1 MLVNSEL
8 ELGVVRAQI
17 QTVEEIYRLVW
28 TAVAN
33 KSRSKP
39 TTRVGIDYFVGTDWA
54 GIGRGNCAYSATNT
68 AAKAERTRPVGS
80 PANGRGIALK

>member
-1 MLVNSEL
+1 
-8 ELGVVRAQI
+8 
-17 QTVEEIYRLVW
+17 VEEIYRLVW

-54 GIGRGNCAYSATNT
+54 GIGRGNFAYSATNT
-68 AAKAERTRPVGS
+68 AAKAGADSTRWF
-80 PANGRGIALK
+80 ACKRGVVLR